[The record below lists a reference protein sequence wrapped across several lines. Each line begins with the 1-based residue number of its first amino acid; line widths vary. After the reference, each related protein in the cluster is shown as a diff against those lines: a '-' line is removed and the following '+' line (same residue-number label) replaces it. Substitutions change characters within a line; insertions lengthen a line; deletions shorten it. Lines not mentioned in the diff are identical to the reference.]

1 MRFIARVLSVMAA
14 AACLVWHL
22 PAAARPKADTVFLQ
36 NGDRITGEIVELK
49 YGQLRVKTDSL
60 GTVLIEWLD
69 VARIESPY
77 DFVVEST
84 SGARR
89 VGKLA
94 PGSAP
99 GRLQVAG
106 SSELAV
112 SEIASIGEIEA
123 DFFDRLTGN
132 VSFGFDQTKAT
143 DVRSLAFGLNAE
155 YRSEK
160 QIASLD
166 ASFNSSHTSDA
177 GTRNQSAVTL
187 RNEWLRPGDY
197 FWLGLLSHETN
208 DAQGIDGRLLAG
220 AARGRYLLRR
230 ADMELATFIGAGVTK
245 EWAAGNGEDSESV
258 EGLLGL
264 RWNVFRFRD
273 PETSVLARLLLL
285 PGISDS
291 GRYRGNAAIT
301 LRHEVVRDLF
311 FDLTFQGSYDN
322 EPPSIDAE
330 KTDYTVSTSL
340 GYKF

>member
-1 MRFIARVLSVMAA
+1 MSFIARCFVAITA
-14 AACLVWHL
+14 AACLAWHL
-22 PAAARPKADTVFLQ
+22 PAEARPKADTVVLR

-49 YGQLRVKTDSL
+49 YGQLRVKTDSM
-60 GTVLIEWLD
+60 GTVMIEWLE

-84 SGARR
+84 AGARQI
-89 VGKLA
+89 GKLG

-106 SSELAV
+106 ASELAV

-123 DFFDRLTGN
+123 GFFDRLTGN
-132 VSFGFDQTKAT
+132 VSFGFDQTKAS

-166 ASFNSSHTSDA
+166 ASYNSSHTSES
-177 GTRNQSAVTL
+177 GTLNQSAVSL
-187 RNEWLRPGDY
+187 RNEWLRPGDF

-230 ADMELATFIGAGVTK
+230 ADMELATFIGAGVSK
-245 EWAAGNGEDSESV
+245 EWADGDGNDNESV

-273 PETSVLARLLLL
+273 PETSILARLLLL
-285 PGISDS
+285 PSISDS
-291 GRYRGNAAIT
+291 GRYRGNAAVT
-301 LRHEVVRDLF
+301 LRHELVKDLF

-322 EPPSIDAE
+322 EPPVADADD
-330 KTDYTVSTSL
+330 TDYTVSTSL